1 MVSQAGSL
9 DAQAQIVLIG
19 QSLGGALSLDYWVRQ
34 RGVNAVVTVSAPHVL
49 KLSSRLL
56 WELSALVRPAVY
68 RALRYGNP
76 LESLPA
82 VGWFKRKRFPIR
94 VDGKRNYLDVFTE
107 ALNQLDLVQ
116 RLRAVPSTVCPLLVV
131 HGTWDGV
138 IPVQQA
144 NALGEALG
152 NRAKLKV
159 FSALTHLDLL
169 FTPTVIE
176 TIIGWVNEQLALMHN
191 S

>member
-1 MVSQAGSL
+1 VSNK
-9 DAQAQIVLIG
+9 IVLIG

-56 WELSALVRPAVY
+56 WELSALVCPAVY

-107 ALNQLDLVQ
+107 ALNQLDWVQ
-116 RLRAVPSTVCPLLVV
+116 RLRAVPSAVCPLLVV
-131 HGTWDGV
+131 HGTRDGV

-144 NALGEALG
+144 KTLGEALG

-169 FTPTVIE
+169 FTPAVIE
-176 TIIGWVNEQLALMHN
+176 TIVGWVNQQFALTR
-191 S
+191 SS